1 MGFVVGRYGGCEG
14 SFASEPTYQ
23 MQWVWYIALYVT
35 SNTVLAVRERENRV
49 SDQQVGGR
57 N

>member
-23 MQWVWYIALYVT
+23 MLWVWYIALYVT
-35 SNTVLAVRERENRV
+35 SNAVLAVCKRENRV
-49 SDQQVGGR
+49 SDQHVGG
-57 N
+57 